1 MLARTLTASPL
12 VGAWVVAALAVG
24 CRDDAPTPTA
34 QLDWDVK
41 APAKPRHDRHG
52 EALGAATPAD
62 PLDLRRLELE
72 TAPAEGAEPGDWVRC
87 LGGTVMDGARRF
99 DVCRDGSQ
107 TWVDPALDRITI
119 VVEAVHAESLKVLD
133 REVRFV
139 DGWARV
145 EVDLRTLMAEVR
157 ADRVVAETALH
168 LPVAIAH
175 GGGVARGDLH
185 LVTPRVLALL
195 YASEARPLRFPGEAL
210 RPLPQAPAVMILE
223 PEGRGVRYA
232 PEVALAA
239 IDVVAI
245 DRGRLEV
252 LPGCPG
258 SMIARVTR
266 PVDLVVIERVSGRR
280 LGERRW
286 PGATPS
292 CDEPPL
298 PHEPPGAPRP
308 PVEELLEGI
317 GGVLSEARAR
327 GGERDR

>member
-1 MLARTLTASPL
+1 MLARTLVASPL
-12 VGAWVVAALAVG
+12 VGAWVVGALALG
-24 CRDDAPTPTA
+24 CRDGAPTPTA

-41 APAKPRHDRHG
+41 APTKPRHE
-52 EALGAATPAD
+52 EAPSAAAPAD

-87 LGGTVMDGARRF
+87 LGGAVMDGARRF

-119 VVEAVHAESLKVLD
+119 VVEAVHAESLRVLD

-139 DGWARV
+139 DGWARI
-145 EVDLRTLMAEVR
+145 EVDLRALMAEVR

-168 LPVAIAH
+168 LPVAIVH
-175 GGGVARGDLH
+175 GSGVARGDLH

-195 YASEARPLRFPGEAL
+195 YASEARPLRFPGEAP
-210 RPLPQAPAVMILE
+210 RPLPEAPAIMILE
-223 PEGRGVRYA
+223 PEGRVVRYA
-232 PEVALAA
+232 PEVMLSA

-245 DRGRLEV
+245 DRGRPEV
-252 LPGCPG
+252 LSGCPG

-266 PVDLVVIERVSGRR
+266 PVELVVIERASGRR

-292 CDEPPL
+292 CDAPPL
-298 PHEPPGAPRP
+298 PHEPPDAPRAS
-308 PVEELLEGI
+308 VEELLEGI
-317 GGVLSEARAR
+317 RGVLSEARAR
-327 GGERDR
+327 GPEPDR